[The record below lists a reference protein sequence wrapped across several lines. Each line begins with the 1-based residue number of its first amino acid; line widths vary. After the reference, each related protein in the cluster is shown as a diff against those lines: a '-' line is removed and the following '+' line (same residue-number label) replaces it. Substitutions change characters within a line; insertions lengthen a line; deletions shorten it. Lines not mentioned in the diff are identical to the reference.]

1 MCFVL
6 IVLSAGV
13 NISRHLFTLVVV
25 FCTFL
30 FLFAHSLF
38 QASITAAAMG
48 SLRASVSNCDKTFDI
63 FHFISTH
70 CDFQMCGINFFL
82 Y

>member
-1 MCFVL
+1 ME
-6 IVLSAGV
+6 AGTDCLHPRQPKIA
-13 NISRHLFTLVVV
+13 NAMRTQILGPK
-25 FCTFL
+25 
-30 FLFAHSLF
+30 
-38 QASITAAAMG
+38 ASITAAAMG

-70 CDFQMCGINFFL
+70 CDFQMCGIYLFL